1 MKPVKIDCTSLLG
14 ESSLMIS
21 GFSVISPSRVWSS
34 QIGLRKRRKCANDV
48 RRYVKMFAFLQTNS
62 HVSGFFSDIQFLAA
76 IPELLL

>member
-1 MKPVKIDCTSLLG
+1 MT
-14 ESSLMIS
+14 S
-21 GFSVISPSRVWSS
+21 GFSAISPIRVWSS

-48 RRYVKMFAFLQTNS
+48 RRFVKMFAFLKTNS